1 MKINQTSVRRI
12 NWMWTLD
19 GFEQFCQEL
28 PGSSSGLFI
37 SHHRFEKWIVINFL
51 SKCQDALK
59 DAQRILW
66 HNVYNTSFST
76 LEQLF
81 LCEQEIDQLCEEWT
95 PEPLHP
101 PITEEMEK
109 EPPVLERW
117 ELLIVLNL
125 TQNCGLRR
133 WTKEAHVQHSKMTR
147 MVFTALVLDSCHCH
161 FWASHLLWS
170 EWFFVGAIWH
180 KVFC

>member
-1 MKINQTSVRRI
+1 MPRS
-12 NWMWTLD
+12 
-19 GFEQFCQEL
+19 FE
-28 PGSSSGLFI
+28 G
-37 SHHRFEKWIVINFL
+37 
-51 SKCQDALK
+51 AL
-59 DAQRILW
+59 RILW
-66 HNVYNTSFST
+66 HSGYNLSLST

-81 LCEQEIDQLCEEWT
+81 LCEQEIDQLCQEWT

-133 WTKEAHVQHSKMTR
+133 MNKRSTCATFQDYKNG
-147 MVFTALVLDSCHCH
+147 FFSCTC
-161 FWASHLLWS
+161 FGLLS
-170 EWFFVGAIWH
+170 LSF
-180 KVFC
+180 

>member
-133 WTKEAHVQHSKMTR
+133 MNKRSTCATFQNDKNGFPCTC
-147 MVFTALVLDSCHCH
+147 FG
-161 FWASHLLWS
+161 LLS
-170 EWFFVGAIWH
+170 LSFLSQPSFVIWMI
-180 KVFC
+180 FCRCNMA